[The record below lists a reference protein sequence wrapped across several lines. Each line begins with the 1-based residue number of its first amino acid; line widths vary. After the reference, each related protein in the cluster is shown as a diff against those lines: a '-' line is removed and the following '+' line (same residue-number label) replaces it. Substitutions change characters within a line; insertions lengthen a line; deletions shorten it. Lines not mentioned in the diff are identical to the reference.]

1 MATLLLATG
10 EKREISPRNG
20 KKFSLKELQKHVG
33 GYVELM
39 GFSNGHTLVMDEEGR
54 LKGLPMN
61 REATRIAARLG
72 YDYIVGDVL
81 DCRRGEI

>member
-1 MATLLLATG
+1 M
-10 EKREISPRNG
+10 
-20 KKFSLKELQKHVG
+20 G

-54 LKGLPMN
+54 MKGLPLN